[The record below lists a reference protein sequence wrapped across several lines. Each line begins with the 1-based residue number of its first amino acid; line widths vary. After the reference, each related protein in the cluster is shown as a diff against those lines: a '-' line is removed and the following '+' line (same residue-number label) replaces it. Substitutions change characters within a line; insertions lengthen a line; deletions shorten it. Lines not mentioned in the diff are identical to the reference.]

1 MELKEDPNK
10 VSYTK
15 LKKYY
20 DNIRPPKPKGFPGYM
35 NKPWTVGMRV
45 PFFYEREKKLSDEA
59 FDFFQNFMKIADKK
73 IKLPDYWRKGDTL
86 RIAFARNYDMK
97 QVLSVRAY

>member
-10 VSYTK
+10 VGYHK
-15 LKKYY
+15 LKQYY
-20 DNIRPPKPKGFPGYM
+20 KNLRPAKPKGYPGYM

-59 FDFFQNFMKIADKK
+59 FDFFQKFTNIVNISM
-73 IKLPDYWRKGDTL
+73 KLPGYWRKGDTL
-86 RIAFARNYDMK
+86 RTAFAKNYDLE
-97 QVLSVRAY
+97 QVLSV